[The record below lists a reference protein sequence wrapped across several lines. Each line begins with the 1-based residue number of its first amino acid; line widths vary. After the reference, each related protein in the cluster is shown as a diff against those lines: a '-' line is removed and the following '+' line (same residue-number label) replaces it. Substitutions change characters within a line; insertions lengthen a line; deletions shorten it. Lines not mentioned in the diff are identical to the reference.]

1 MRTKIIMGVLIAGLV
16 MSVIGIGYKYTKDNK
31 SKDDKVLSL
40 MATVKNLDNET
51 IKLEDE
57 HSVTYTFDKWD
68 DFTVEVGQNMLIEYI
83 GTLDKNK
90 NVQDVEVVNYE
101 VYPVS
106 NTKPEYTTSKGIFD
120 TFYEMASRK
129 LEELSLD
136 EKIGQ
141 ILLARVPE
149 TNQLQAITK
158 YHLGG
163 YVLFGRDFKDKSK
176 EEVIDM
182 INGYQKA
189 STIPLLIATD
199 EEGGTVVRV
208 SSNSAL
214 AKNPFK
220 SSRELYQEGG
230 LELIAQDTKDKSTLL
245 ESLGINVNLAPVV
258 DVSTS
263 ESDYMYNRSIGQN
276 TDITSEF
283 AKTVIKSSKDSKVSY
298 VLKHFPGYGNNTDTH
313 EGKSVD
319 SRSRDDIMNNDIPPF
334 KAGINQGAEAV
345 LVSHNVVTSIDP
357 DNPASLSKSIH
368 ELLRNDLNFTG
379 VIITDDL
386 AMGAIDDEDAVVKA
400 IKAGNDLLIV
410 TDYGTA
416 ISDIKEALNN
426 KTITEED
433 IDKMAFKVLAWKYYK
448 GLMMNVK

>member
-189 STIPLLIATD
+189 VLKIYLN
-199 EEGGTVVRV
+199 GQ
-208 SSNSAL
+208 L
-214 AKNPFK
+214 AK
-220 SSRELYQEGG
+220 EQ
-230 LELIAQDTKDKSTLL
+230 T
-245 ESLGINVNLAPVV
+245 IN
-258 DVSTS
+258 
-263 ESDYMYNRSIGQN
+263 
-276 TDITSEF
+276 F
-283 AKTVIKSSKDSKVSY
+283 
-298 VLKHFPGYGNNTDTH
+298 
-313 EGKSVD
+313 
-319 SRSRDDIMNNDIPPF
+319 
-334 KAGINQGAEAV
+334 
-345 LVSHNVVTSIDP
+345 
-357 DNPASLSKSIH
+357 
-368 ELLRNDLNFTG
+368 
-379 VIITDDL
+379 
-386 AMGAIDDEDAVVKA
+386 
-400 IKAGNDLLIV
+400 
-410 TDYGTA
+410 
-416 ISDIKEALNN
+416 
-426 KTITEED
+426 
-433 IDKMAFKVLAWKYYK
+433 
-448 GLMMNVK
+448 